1 MMRSSSL
8 KHSEIVRQRRT
19 QASTA
24 IKQHTPKLVSRQQA
38 TAAHS
43 TPPVLVRGDM
53 ASVPMAARPRT
64 NRTRRRYEVRTK
76 LPDVR
81 LLLPSLPAIK
91 FGARALSAPMTGTLI
106 LVIYFLWTSP
116 FYQVISPKING
127 LKYIPKQEFTR
138 VLDMTGKP
146 IFAVDI
152 EDTEK
157 KLQDT
162 FKELASVDVQVT
174 LPAMVTVTVKE
185 RQPVLVWKQ
194 EGRTIWVDAEGIG
207 FPFRGEESS
216 MVVISANSD
225 PLSTSSNPISPE
237 QFLPKKIVQA
247 ILTIHN
253 LAPPETQLVYDTQHG
268 LGWQDPRG
276 WQVYFGT
283 DLEDIQEKLSIY
295 QAIVSHVSQEGIQ
308 PVLISVEY
316 LQAPFYRLEP

>member
-1 MMRSSSL
+1 MMRISS
-8 KHSEIVRQRRT
+8 KRSEIVRQRRA
-19 QASTA
+19 QAGTA
-24 IKQHTPKLVSRQQA
+24 TKQYPPKPASRHHVL
-38 TAAHS
+38 AAHS

-64 NRTRRRYEVRTK
+64 SHTRQRYEVRTK

-81 LLLPSLPAIK
+81 LLLPSLPTIR
-91 FGARALSAPMTGTLI
+91 FGARALSAPLTGSLL

-116 FYQVISPKING
+116 LYQVVSPKIIG

-138 VLDMTGKP
+138 VLDVTGKP

-152 EDTEK
+152 EGSEK

-162 FKELASVDVQVT
+162 FKELARVDVQVT
-174 LPAMVTVTVKE
+174 LPAMVTVSIKE

-194 EGRTIWVDAEGIG
+194 EGHTIWVDAEGIG

-216 MVVISANSD
+216 MVLIAANSD
-225 PLSTSSNPISPE
+225 PLSTSSNPNSPE
-237 QFLPKKIVQA
+237 QFLPKKIVEA
-247 ILTIHN
+247 ILTIYT
-253 LAPPETQLVYDTQHG
+253 LAPPETQLVYDAQHG

-295 QAIVSHVSQEGIQ
+295 QAIVSHVSHEGIQ